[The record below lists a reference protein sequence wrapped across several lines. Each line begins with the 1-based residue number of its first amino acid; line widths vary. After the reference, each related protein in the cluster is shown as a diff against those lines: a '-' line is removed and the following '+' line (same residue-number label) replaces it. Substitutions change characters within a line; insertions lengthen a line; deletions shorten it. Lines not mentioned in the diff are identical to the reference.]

1 MCYDIKA
8 SLEAQL
14 KRARQYGDEIAIQ
27 EIEQK
32 LVPLTDL
39 PIHHATGFQH
49 PRLFIYTDETPYEPI
64 VATWGLVPHWVKDRI
79 QQNKIWNNTLN
90 ARGETI
96 FEKPAFRT
104 AAKYYRCIIYVDGF
118 YEHHH
123 FKGKTYPYFV
133 HKKDASPMAFA
144 GLWNTWK
151 DPASGEQL
159 STFSIVTTEA
169 NPMMAKIHN
178 NPKLQGPRMPL
189 ILPEGMENKWL
200 IPIEDDIDIKAIQE
214 LIHSYPGE
222 ELEAYTVDR
231 LRGKE
236 YRGNIPEISQQVQYP
251 ELTK

>member
-32 LVPLTDL
+32 LAPLTDL

-49 PRLFIYTDETPYEPI
+49 PRLFIYTDKAPYEPT

-79 QQNKIWNNTLN
+79 QQKKIWNNTLN

-104 AAKYYRCIIYVDGF
+104 AATNYRCIIYVDGF

-123 FKGKTYPYFV
+123 FKGKTYPYFI
-133 HKKDASPMAFA
+133 HKKDGNPIVFA
-144 GLWNTWK
+144 GLWSQWN
-151 DPASGEQL
+151 DPDTGEQL
-159 STFSIVTTEA
+159 CTFSIVTTEA
-169 NPMMAKIHN
+169 NPMIAKIHN

-189 ILPEGMENKWL
+189 ILPEGIENKWL
-200 IPIEDDIDIKAIQE
+200 IPIEDDVDIKAIQE
-214 LIHSYPGE
+214 LIHSYPDE
-222 ELEAYTVDR
+222 ELETYTVNR

-236 YRGNIPEISQQVQYP
+236 YKGNIPEICQKVAYP
-251 ELTK
+251 ELQE